1 MSDVRPNGAPPN
13 GVPPNGVPPNGT
25 SPNGVP
31 PNGTPPNG
39 LPAAS
44 AEALATPMMQ
54 QYLDIKA
61 RHPGAILFF
70 RMGDF
75 YETFLDDAVT
85 VSRVLGITLTARNN
99 GGAADV
105 PLAGVPVRSC
115 AEYVRRLV
123 SRGFRVAICEQ
134 IEDPRQA
141 KGVVRRAVVETV
153 TPGAAFADELL
164 DTARNNFL
172 CAVAANGARLALAAV
187 DVSTGELRLA
197 TAPLA
202 DADAL
207 VARYAPRE
215 VLVVRGAAGRASH
228 DTPTGGPDGDGAP
241 PDAPPNGVP
250 NVLPNPSPGA
260 QPDASPNASPDV
272 SPGATLPAALL
283 AGALVTERELWEFDP
298 ALAAEELCRQFGVH
312 APEGLGLVPDDAL
325 ALGAAGALL
334 RYVRE
339 LQPGGVPHLAR
350 PVVERA
356 GASMPLDEMTRRN
369 LELVESLRPG
379 ADGEAAGTLVS
390 VLDRTATPM
399 GARLLRRWL
408 LAPLVDRAA
417 IDARLDAVGALAGDA
432 LARAALREALDG
444 VRDVERLAAKAAAA
458 RATPRELRAL
468 GDSLGRLPVVRDALR
483 RVAGRA
489 DVTSGGPP
497 AVILSTRSERRI
509 AVPGDRPQALSHGRT
524 APGASDPSPPAAAQD
539 DSRGTGPAP
548 AHAPAAGRLG
558 AVLGAWDDCAELAAD
573 LTRALVE
580 RPPLQLGDEPTVAP
594 GVDAAL
600 DEARAL
606 RDGGKDAIA
615 RIQQQERA
623 RTGIASLKVGYNR
636 VFGYFLEVSNA
647 HRGAVPADYQ
657 RRQTLTGGERYVT
670 PALKAYEE
678 RVLSAAEA
686 IEGRERTLFEALRAR
701 AGGQAARLQR
711 VAAGVAELDVLAAL
725 AEAAEREGYVRPTMT
740 DGYDLEIVGG
750 RHPVVERMMPRER
763 FIPNDLCLTEDARV
777 VILTGPN
784 MAGKSTVLRQAGL
797 IVLMAQVG
805 SFVPAARATVGVV
818 DRLFTRVGASDHL
831 VRGQSTFMVEM
842 TETSAILAAATR
854 RSLVLLDEVGR
865 GTSTYDGVSIAWS
878 VSEHLHDVTGCKTVF
893 ATHYHELVALSDE
906 LAAVRNLTVEVREAG
921 GRVLFLHRLVPGGAS
936 RSYGLEVGRLA
947 GLPEPVLARAREVLA
962 VLEGEG
968 AAIAAARGGRPAPV
982 GRKARRAAAD
992 AGQLALFTPPA
1003 APPAPPHPVVEALQT
1018 LDADHLTPMQALAL
1032 VARLSAE
1039 ARA

>member
-1 MSDVRPNGAPPN
+1 VSAAARPDAGAAGAPP
-13 GVPPNGVPPNGT
+13 PD
-25 SPNGVP
+25 S
-31 PNGTPPNG
+31 
-39 LPAAS
+39 
-44 AEALATPMMQ
+44 ALATPLMQ
-54 QYLDIKA
+54 QYLEIKA
-61 RHPGAILFF
+61 RHPGAVLFF

-85 VSRVLGITLTARNN
+85 VSRALGITLTSRNN
-99 GGAADV
+99 GGSADV
-105 PLAGVPVRSC
+105 PLAGVPARSC

-123 SRGFRVAICEQ
+123 ARGFRVAICEQ
-134 IEDPRQA
+134 VEDPKQA

-164 DTARNNFL
+164 DGARNNFL
-172 CAVAANGARLALAAV
+172 CAVAADAGRVALAAA

-197 TAPLA
+197 TVPRA

-207 VARYAPRE
+207 LARYAPRE
-215 VLVVRGAAGRASH
+215 VLVARGAAPDAGC
-228 DTPTGGPDGDGAP
+228 GPDDGAGS
-241 PDAPPNGVP
+241 DAPG
-250 NVLPNPSPGA
+250 PGA
-260 QPDASPNASPDV
+260 
-272 SPGATLPAALL
+272 LPPALL
-283 AGALVTERELWEFDP
+283 AGVLLTAREPWEFDP
-298 ALAAEELCRQFGVH
+298 ALAAEELARQFGVRS
-312 APEGLGLVPDDAL
+312 AEGLGLVPEDAL
-325 ALGAAGALL
+325 AVGAAGALL

-339 LQPGGVPHLAR
+339 LQPAGVPHLAR

-356 GASMPLDEMTRRN
+356 GAAMPLDEMTRRN

-379 ADGEAAGTLVS
+379 AEGGDAEGTLVG

-408 LAPLVDRAA
+408 LAPLVDRPA
-417 IDARLDAVGALAGDA
+417 ILARLDAVGALAGDA

-468 GDSLGRLPVVRDALR
+468 GDSLGRLPAVQAALG
-483 RVAGRA
+483 RVAGAGAAGR
-489 DVTSGGPP
+489 GGDGGA
-497 AVILSTRSERRI
+497 AVILGAAMDRSDGTSTSRVDAGRS
-509 AVPGDRPQALSHGRT
+509 G
-524 APGASDPSPPAAAQD
+524 DPSVAALPQEARPPAGAA
-539 DSRGTGPAP
+539 SRL
-548 AHAPAAGRLG
+548 AALL
-558 AVLGAWDDCAELAAD
+558 AAWDDCADLAAEVCA
-573 LTRALVE
+573 ALVE

-606 RDGGKDAIA
+606 RDGGRDAIA
-615 RIQQQERA
+615 HIQQAERA

-670 PALKAYEE
+670 PALKQYEE
-678 RVLSAAEA
+678 RVLSAAEE
-686 IEGRERTLFEALRAR
+686 IERRERELFEALRAR
-701 AGGQAARLQR
+701 VGAQAARLQR

-725 AEAAEREGYVRPTMT
+725 AEVAEREGYVRPDVT
-740 DGYDLEIVGG
+740 DGYDLDIAGG
-750 RHPVVERMMPRER
+750 RHPVVERMMARER
-763 FIPNDLCLTEDARV
+763 FIPNDLRLTEDARV

-818 DRLFTRVGASDHL
+818 DRLFTRVGASDNL

-878 VSEHLHDVTGCKTVF
+878 VSEHLHDAVGCKTVF
-893 ATHYHELVALSDE
+893 ATHYHELVALADE
-906 LAAVRNLTVEVREAG
+906 LPAVRNLSVEVREAG
-921 GRVLFLHRLVPGGAS
+921 GRVLFLHRLVEGGAS
-936 RSYGLEVGRLA
+936 RSYGIEVGRLA
-947 GLPEPVLARAREVLA
+947 GLPEPVLQRAREVLA

-968 AAIAAARGGRPAPV
+968 AAIAVARGSKHAPV
-982 GRKARRAAAD
+982 GRRARRLAAD
-992 AGQLALFTPPA
+992 AGQLGLFAP
-1003 APPAPPHPVVEALQT
+1003 PPAPPPAPAAPHPVVDELRA

-1032 VARLSAE
+1032 VARLSAA
-1039 ARA
+1039 ARG